1 MKSNYALMLI
11 ANSARVAIKHIFYI
25 VVKVLLT
32 GATLRN
38 LLDRMYQEP

>member
-1 MKSNYALMLI
+1 MKSNHALMSI

-25 VVKVLLT
+25 IVKVLLT

-38 LLDRMYQEP
+38 LPDRMYPEP